1 VEASV
6 PVRTGPQPLPSPV
19 GEERTNPA
27 EEPERS
33 AGGGEED
40 GESDPPVVSKRQR
53 L

>member
-1 VEASV
+1 MRS
-6 PVRTGPQPLPSPV
+6 GPQPTSANGPLPSLV